1 MDATFQSDLFKKFD
15 AFRGRSTAYFSE
27 LFDRIDHERDF
38 LSGNQ
43 WSKDDDRLFP
53 KTRRR
58 ITINVLSNQINSI
71 ANQYAAWPMTW
82 FTGDA
87 TIDKEIDGFF
97 KVDANAFAVDEAL
110 RDCVAHGLGVLALG
124 TEPDGKGNEKPIIYA
139 VSDFDRV
146 LIDPDG
152 ISSLDGSDAM
162 EGALIDYRSREWIR
176 VHMGEE
182 YLPAEDAKMVVSS
195 ASCHDLVPIITYYW
209 LDTDGCHMCSFINDR
224 QQGDEYLIP
233 TLHRIPIFPIWGE
246 VQWKDRK
253 KTYTGLCSKGE
264 PVAKVVN
271 YAFTQLCERLA
282 LSPKPKWKGYLEAFK
297 DLDQYYKRAATSDN
311 PIVPGQ
317 RLADDGKTQL
327 PLPER
332 VDNTVPF
339 ADVQGIMEGTM
350 GMLSSITGVDS
361 KGLAD
366 VENEVTATA
375 VMYTSKV
382 FQNNVRNYFQH
393 LKTSFK
399 SLGDCVMQMLGHT
412 GVMVDVTQG
421 PDNYAE
427 LQVARQELTA
437 LMAVAEP
444 NQKRSIVNAI
454 LRTHPDNE
462 ILAQLFAE
470 LNSTPAPTPM
480 EEEAMKTVEQ
490 MKVAI
495 DQKDAQIM
503 ELTAQVETMQRQAE
517 SQKEAYGFDLLKARQ
532 AHEFK
537 MEEMALQAQL
547 NAGTDAEKAAA
558 EADKAAMSVEK
569 EAISLEREK
578 MKAGADMAKLTAG
591 IFGGNT

>member
-1 MDATFQSDLFKKFD
+1 MSELFKKFEK
-15 AFRGRSTAYFSE
+15 FQSRSKAHFTE
-27 LFDRIDHERDF
+27 LFDRIDRERDF

-43 WSKDDDRLFP
+43 WDKDDDKLFP
-53 KTRRR
+53 KTRKR
-58 ITINVLSNQINSI
+58 ITINVLSNQINSV

-87 TIDKEIDGFF
+87 TIDKEIDEFF
-97 KVDANAFAVDEAL
+97 KIDSNRFAVYEAL

-139 VSDFDRV
+139 VSDFDRIM
-146 LIDPDG
+146 LDG
-152 ISSLDGSDAM
+152 DSTELDGSDAM
-162 EGALIDYRSREWIR
+162 EGALVDYRSREWIR
-176 VHMGEE
+176 VHLGEE
-182 YLPAEDAKMVVSS
+182 FLPKEDAQMVVTS
-195 ASCHDLVPIITYYW
+195 ATCHDLVPIITYYW
-209 LDTDGCHMCSFINDR
+209 LDTDGCHMATFVNDR
-224 QQGDEYLIP
+224 QQGDEYLIQ

-246 VQWKDRK
+246 VMWKDKK
-253 KTYTGLCSKGE
+253 KTYCGLCSKGE

-271 YAFTQLCERLA
+271 YAFTQLVERLS
-282 LSPKPKWKGYLEAFK
+282 LSPKPKWKGYIESFK
-297 DLDQYYKRAATSDN
+297 DLDQYYKRAANSDN
-311 PIVPGQ
+311 PIIPGQ
-317 RLADDGKTQL
+317 RLANDNKTQL

-332 VDNTVPF
+332 VDNTVQF

-361 KGLAD
+361 RGLAD

-382 FQNNVRNYFQH
+382 FQNNVRHYFQS

-421 PDNYAE
+421 PDDYAQ

-444 NQKRSIVNAI
+444 NQKRALINAI

-462 ILAQLFAE
+462 VLADLYAQLNAM
-470 LNSTPAPTPM
+470 PAPTPM
-480 EEEAMKTVEQ
+480 EEEAMRTVEQ

-495 DQKDAQIM
+495 EGKDQQILQ
-503 ELTAQVETMQRQAE
+503 LTAQIETMQRQME
-517 SQKEAYGFDLLKARQ
+517 SQDKSYMFDLK
-532 AHEFK
+532 K
-537 MEEMALQAQL
+537 MELEHRYKQEDAILNAQL
-547 NAGTDAEKAAA
+547 TAGAD
-558 EADKAAMSVEK
+558 ADKARAEVEKAQLGVEK
-569 EAISLEREK
+569 EVVALQREEE
-578 MKAGADMAKLTAG
+578 KANLQHAENVTKLVNG
-591 IFGGNT
+591 MFGGM

>member
-1 MDATFQSDLFKKFD
+1 MSELFKKFEK
-15 AFRGRSTAYFSE
+15 FQSRSKAHFTE
-27 LFDRIDHERDF
+27 LFDRIDRERDF

-43 WSKDDDRLFP
+43 WDKDDDKLFP
-53 KTRRR
+53 KTRKR
-58 ITINVLSNQINSI
+58 ITINVLSNQINSV

-87 TIDKEIDGFF
+87 KIDKEIDEFF
-97 KVDANAFAVDEAL
+97 KIDSNRFAVDESL

-139 VSDFDRV
+139 VSDFDRIM
-146 LIDPDG
+146 LDG
-152 ISSLDGSDAM
+152 DSTELDGSDAM
-162 EGALIDYRSREWIR
+162 EGALVDYRSREWIR
-176 VHMGEE
+176 VHLGEE
-182 YLPAEDAKMVVSS
+182 FLPAEDAKMVVSS

-209 LDTDGCHMCSFINDR
+209 LDTDGCHMATFVNDR
-224 QQGDEYLIP
+224 QQGDEFLISS
-233 TLHRIPIFPIWGE
+233 LHRIPIFPIWGE
-246 VQWKDRK
+246 VMWKDKK
-253 KTYTGLCSKGE
+253 KTYCGLCSKGE

-271 YAFTQLCERLA
+271 YAFTQLVERLA
-282 LSPKPKWKGYLEAFK
+282 LSPKPKWKGYLESFK
-297 DLDQYYKRAATSDN
+297 DLDQYYKRAANSDN
-311 PIVPGQ
+311 PIIPGQ
-317 RLADDGKTQL
+317 RLANDNKTQL

-332 VDNTVPF
+332 VDNTVQF

-361 KGLAD
+361 RGLAD

-382 FQNNVRNYFQH
+382 FQNNVRHYFQH

-421 PDNYAE
+421 PDDYAQ

-444 NQKRSIVNAI
+444 NQKRALINAI

-462 ILAQLFAE
+462 VLADLYAQLNAM
-470 LNSTPAPTPM
+470 PAPTPM
-480 EEEAMKTVEQ
+480 EEEAMRTVEQ

-495 DQKDAQIM
+495 EGKDQQILQ
-503 ELTAQVETMQRQAE
+503 LTAQIETMQRQME
-517 SQKEAYGFDLLKARQ
+517 SQDKSYMFDLK
-532 AHEFK
+532 K
-537 MEEMALQAQL
+537 MELEHRYKQEDAILNAQL
-547 NAGTDAEKAAA
+547 NSGAD
-558 EADKAAMSVEK
+558 ADKARAEVEKAQLGVEK
-569 EAISLEREK
+569 EVVALQREEE
-578 MKAGADMAKLTAG
+578 KANLQHAENVTKLVNG
-591 IFGGNT
+591 MFGEM

>member
-1 MDATFQSDLFKKFD
+1 MSELFKKFEK
-15 AFRGRSTAYFSE
+15 FQSRSKAHFTE
-27 LFDRIDHERDF
+27 LFDRIDRERDF

-43 WSKDDDRLFP
+43 WDKDDDKLFP
-53 KTRRR
+53 KTRKR
-58 ITINVLSNQINSI
+58 ITINVLSNQINSV

-87 TIDKEIDGFF
+87 KIDKEIDEFF
-97 KVDANAFAVDEAL
+97 KIDSNRFAVDESL

-124 TEPDGKGNEKPIIYA
+124 TEPDGQGNEKPIIYA
-139 VSDFDRV
+139 VSDFDRIM
-146 LIDPDG
+146 LDG
-152 ISSLDGSDAM
+152 DSTELDGSDAM
-162 EGALIDYRSREWIR
+162 EGALVDYRSREWIR
-176 VHMGEE
+176 VHLGEE
-182 YLPAEDAKMVVSS
+182 FLPKEDAQMVVTS
-195 ASCHDLVPIITYYW
+195 ATCHDLVPIITYYW
-209 LDTDGCHMCSFINDR
+209 LDTDGCHMATFVNDR
-224 QQGDEYLIP
+224 QQGDEFLISS
-233 TLHRIPIFPIWGE
+233 LHRIPIFPIWGE
-246 VQWKDRK
+246 VMWKDKK
-253 KTYTGLCSKGE
+253 KTYCGLCSKGE

-297 DLDQYYKRAATSDN
+297 DLDQYYKRAANSDN
-311 PIVPGQ
+311 PIIPGQ
-317 RLADDGKTQL
+317 RLANDNKTQL

-332 VDNTVPF
+332 VDNTVQF

-361 KGLAD
+361 RGLAD

-382 FQNNVRNYFQH
+382 FQNNVRHYFQH

-421 PDNYAE
+421 PDDYAQ

-444 NQKRSIVNAI
+444 NQKRALINAI

-462 ILAQLFAE
+462 VLADLYAQLNAM
-470 LNSTPAPTPM
+470 PAPTPM
-480 EEEAMKTVEQ
+480 EEEAMRTVEQ

-495 DQKDAQIM
+495 EGKDQQILQ
-503 ELTAQVETMQRQAE
+503 LTAQIETMQRQME
-517 SQKEAYGFDLLKARQ
+517 SQDKSYMFDLK
-532 AHEFK
+532 K
-537 MEEMALQAQL
+537 MELEHRYKQEDAILNAQL
-547 NAGTDAEKAAA
+547 NSGAD
-558 EADKAAMSVEK
+558 ADKARAEVEKAQLGVEK
-569 EAISLEREK
+569 EVVALQREEE
-578 MKAGADMAKLTAG
+578 KANLQHAENVTKLVNG
-591 IFGGNT
+591 MFGGM